1 MCPLHAGCS
10 VQALTG
16 WSGSRSTWRRT
27 HVRADRPASPLCDP
41 RICSRAPLPAP
52 CVGRRGL
59 WRTPPPPR
67 AISPLAEATVA
78 VSLSA
83 RFALVSRSV
92 YRSVCL
98 FFSLFPSPLPCRRG
112 GEDHAHVGGALL
124 VQGDDGALTT
134 EQPSHRAALWRP
146 GKSPSSKKRSSKKTP
161 PPLCH
166 LFSLSLMDHPLSEPL

>member
-16 WSGSRSTWRRT
+16 WSGSRSTWRHT

-41 RICSRAPLPAP
+41 RICSRASLPAP

-83 RFALVSRSV
+83 HFALVSRSL
-92 YRSVCL
+92 CL
-98 FFSLFPSPLPCRRG
+98 FFALFPSPL
-112 GEDHAHVGGALL
+112 L
-124 VQGDDGALTT
+124 
-134 EQPSHRAALWRP
+134 
-146 GKSPSSKKRSSKKTP
+146 SPADVAVKITPTSVVRSSCKEMTALSRLSNPHIVQLFGVQARAEAPKRR
-161 PPLCH
+161 H
-166 LFSLSLMDHPLSEPL
+166 LLSATFSLSLSLSNGPPPL

>member
-98 FFSLFPSPLPCRRG
+98 FFSLFPSPL
-112 GEDHAHVGGALL
+112 L
-124 VQGDDGALTT
+124 
-134 EQPSHRAALWRP
+134 
-146 GKSPSSKKRSSKKTP
+146 SPADVAVKITPTSVVRSSCKEMTALSRLSNPHIVQLFGVQARAQAPKKEAP
-161 PPLCH
+161 KRRH
-166 LFSLSLMDHPLSEPL
+166 LLSATFSLSLSDGPPPL